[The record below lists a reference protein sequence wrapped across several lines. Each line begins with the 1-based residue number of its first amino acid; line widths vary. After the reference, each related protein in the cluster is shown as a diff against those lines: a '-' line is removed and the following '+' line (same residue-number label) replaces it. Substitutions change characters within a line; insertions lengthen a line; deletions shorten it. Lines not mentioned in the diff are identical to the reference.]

1 MLNSYMQQVQRF
13 ISDANQTY
21 INPADIIEHINRARR
36 EIALRAKCVR
46 VLSPITSAV
55 RTATI
60 TNAGSGYVD
69 PVATISAPDFP
80 DGSPDNPLGAQ
91 ATATVTQQ
99 GGQITNIS
107 IDYGGS
113 GYFQP
118 VITITDATG
127 PGAGATATLTV
138 GPLMQT
144 QNGQEIYRYADIPLE
159 NFPGVEEVFWVNS
172 ISIIYAQYRYS
183 LMTYSFSTYQAM
195 IRNYPL
201 QYRYVPSVA
210 AQLGRGTG
218 GTLYLYPVASASYQ
232 MELDCYCL
240 PSPLVDDQS
249 VEAIPQPWQDCVPF
263 LATHFCY
270 LQLQNLNA
278 AQYYLGLH
286 DQFVDRYSG
295 WTAERKVSN
304 RYGRW

>member
-1 MLNSYMQQVQRF
+1 MLNSYVQQVQRL
-13 ISDANQTY
+13 INDPNQQY
-21 INPADIIEHINRARR
+21 LNPADIIEHINRARR
-36 EIALRAKCVR
+36 EIALRTKCVR
-46 VLSPITSAV
+46 ILSPITSAI
-55 RTATI
+55 RSATI
-60 TNAGSGYVD
+60 TNAGSGYVN

-91 ATATVTQQ
+91 ATATVTQI
-99 GGQITNIS
+99 GGQIANIS
-107 IDYGGS
+107 IDFGGS
-113 GYFQP
+113 GYYQP
-118 VITITDATG
+118 TITITDANG
-127 PGAGATATLTV
+127 PGAGATATLLI
-138 GPLMQT
+138 GPVMQT
-144 QNGQEIYRYADIPLE
+144 QNGQEIYRYSDIPLE

-172 ISIIYAQYRYS
+172 VSIIYAQYRYS
-183 LMTYSFSTYQAM
+183 MMTYSFSTYQAM

-201 QYRYVPSVA
+201 QYKYVPSVC

-218 GTLYLYPVASASYQ
+218 GTLYLYPVASQSYQ
-232 MELDCYCL
+232 LELDCYCL
-240 PSPLVDDQS
+240 PSPLEDDQS

-263 LATHFCY
+263 MATHFCY
-270 LQLQNLNA
+270 LQMQNLNA